1 MNVKNAVEKYAESLE
16 RKTYLTDEEG
26 SVYTGQSVSAFRTWS
41 KAVGARRK
49 LGAGSRGKVVNVR
62 SIIDQK
68 IMEGKQ

>member
-26 SVYTGQSVSAFRTWS
+26 SVYTGMSISAFRTWS

-49 LGAGSRGKVVNVR
+49 LGAGTRGKITNVR
-62 SIIDQK
+62 AIIDKK
-68 IMEGKQ
+68 ILEGTE